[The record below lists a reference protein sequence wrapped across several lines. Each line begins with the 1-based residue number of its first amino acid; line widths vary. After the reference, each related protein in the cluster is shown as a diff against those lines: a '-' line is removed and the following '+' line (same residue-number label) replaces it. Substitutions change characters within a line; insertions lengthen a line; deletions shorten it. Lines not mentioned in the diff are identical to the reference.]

1 MFTQWIHS
9 YRDLPLLINQVNA
22 VLALFVT
29 KIMLSFMMG
38 QFNLTKFFHLNECAL
53 VGKCHKMGDAH

>member
-38 QFNLTKFFHLNECAL
+38 QFNLTKLFLLNECAL

>member
-1 MFTQWIHS
+1 MFTQWIQS

-22 VLALFVT
+22 SVVVFV
-29 KIMLSFMMG
+29 IGNLSAYVMG
-38 QFNLTKFFHLNECAL
+38 QCSDFLLSHECGS